1 MNNNNKSKKL
11 KKNDSNELTKEEMDM
26 LNDIFDGETKPLG
39 SLKLTTDPND
49 VGYYDPKNPDDPR
62 RYRIRLPSEPGYPDE
77 PYVKLTKESI
87 DKLKKNLKENE
98 QLIEDIDNQIKE
110 IERTKKYTK
119 RDTKRDTKRKRKGK
133 GGKKTKKTK
142 KNNKTKKNKKTKR
155 KMYKKSG
162 N

>member
-1 MNNNNKSKKL
+1 MNNNNKNKKL
-11 KKNDSNELTKEEMDM
+11 KKNNSNELTEEEMDI

-62 RYRIRLPSEPGYPDE
+62 RYRLRLPSDPGYPDE

-87 DKLKKNLKENE
+87 DNLKKNLKDNERLIKDINE
-98 QLIEDIDNQIKE
+98 QIEG
-110 IERTKKYTK
+110 IESTKQYTK
-119 RDTKRDTKRKRKGK
+119 RNTKRKRK

>member
-1 MNNNNKSKKL
+1 MNNNNKNKKL
-11 KKNDSNELTKEEMDM
+11 KKNNSNELTEEEMNM

-49 VGYYDPKNPDDPR
+49 VGYYDPTNPDDPR
-62 RYRIRLPSEPGYPDE
+62 RYRIRLPSDPGYPDL
-77 PYVKLTKESI
+77 PYFKLSEKSI
-87 DKLKKNLKENE
+87 DNLKEQLKDNE
-98 QLIEDIDNQIKE
+98 QLIENINEQIEE
-110 IERTKKYTK
+110 IERTKQYTK
-119 RDTKRDTKRKRKGK
+119 RKEKRKK

>member
-1 MNNNNKSKKL
+1 MNNNNKKSR
-11 KKNDSNELTKEEMDM
+11 KNSNELTEEEMDM

-62 RYRIRLPSEPGYPDE
+62 RYRIRLPSDPGYPDL
-77 PYVKLTKESI
+77 PYFELSEKTI
-87 DKLKKNLKENE
+87 AKLKRDLKDNERLIKNINE
-98 QLIEDIDNQIKE
+98 QIEG
-110 IERTKKYTK
+110 IESTKKYTK
-119 RDTKRDTKRKRKGK
+119 RKR

-155 KMYKKSG
+155 KSVRRF

>member
-1 MNNNNKSKKL
+1 MNNNNKNKKS

-49 VGYYDPKNPDDPR
+49 VGYYDPKNPDDSR
-62 RYRIRLPSEPGYPDE
+62 RYRIRLPSDPGYPDL
-77 PYVKLTKESI
+77 PYFKLSEKSI
-87 DKLKKNLKENE
+87 DNLKKHLRDNERHIQRIDEQIREVEEN
-98 QLIEDIDNQIKE
+98 
-110 IERTKKYTK
+110 KK
-119 RDTKRDTKRKRKGK
+119 TKRKRK

-155 KMYKKSG
+155 KSVRRF

>member
-1 MNNNNKSKKL
+1 MNNKNKNKKSKK
-11 KKNDSNELTKEEMDM
+11 NNPNELTEEEMDM

-49 VGYYDPKNPDDPR
+49 VGYYDPTNPGDPR
-62 RYRIRLPSEPGYPDE
+62 RYRIRLPSEPDYPDE

-87 DKLKKNLKENE
+87 DNLKKNLKDNE
-98 QLIEDIDNQIKE
+98 RLIEDIDKQIKG
-110 IERTKKYTK
+110 IESTKKYTK
-119 RDTKRDTKRKRKGK
+119 RDTKRKR

-142 KNNKTKKNKKTKR
+142 KNKKNNKTKKTKKTKR

>member
-1 MNNNNKSKKL
+1 MNNNNNKKL
-11 KKNDSNELTKEEMDM
+11 KKNNSNELTEEEMDM

-49 VGYYDPKNPDDPR
+49 VGYYDPKNPDDPT
-62 RYRIRLPSEPGYPDE
+62 RYRIRLPSDPGYPDL
-77 PYVKLTKESI
+77 PYFKLSEKSI
-87 DKLKKNLKENE
+87 DNLKKHLRDNERHIQRIDEQISQAEEN
-98 QLIEDIDNQIKE
+98 K
-110 IERTKKYTK
+110 
-119 RDTKRDTKRKRKGK
+119 KRKRGR
-133 GGKKTKKTK
+133 KKTKKTKKNK